1 MDCPRPTVSTPVGKV
16 SVTVTVYTEVI
27 DGDTV
32 IDALVWFPGL
42 HKYSSVP
49 VAAGADAVNTT
60 SSPGQIL
67 ASFTLTSRGSHV
79 TPAEPKKDRGRLVT
93 AELKLDIC
101 NKYCSPAI
109 TLKGGS
115 KLAAAAPGGRG
126 FAIPVKPA
134 DGPFQL
140 HLMGGN
146 VLLAMSSQA
155 VGEYGH
161 IIQSKKPVPPAAP
174 NEN

>member
-1 MDCPRPTVSTPVGKV
+1 MITVDCPRPTVSTPVGNV
-16 SVTVTVYTEVI
+16 SVTVTVYTDVI

-32 IDALVWFPGL
+32 IDALVWLPGL

-49 VAAGADAVNTT
+49 VAAGAEAVKTT

-67 ASFTLTSRGSHV
+67 ASFTLTSRGLHV
-79 TPAEPKKDRGRLVT
+79 TPAVPKKDNGKFVT
-93 AELKLDIC
+93 DELKFDIC

-115 KLAAAAPGGRG
+115 KFAAEAPAGSGLAT
-126 FAIPVKPA
+126 PVKPA

-140 HLMGGN
+140 HLMGGS
-146 VLLAMSSQA
+146 VLLAISSQA
-155 VGEYGH
+155 VGE
-161 IIQSKKPVPPAAP
+161 
-174 NEN
+174 